1 MSETLTRDWDD
12 TLNPPTDLT
21 PIGSVRYR
29 RRAAVRGTVSA
40 VRATRW
46 TGGPV
51 LEVELED
58 GTGALQVAFFGRH
71 HLAGVEVGH
80 RLTVEGLP
88 VRRYGEPVLMN
99 PLLWVEP

>member
-12 TLNPPTDLT
+12 TLNPPADLT

-29 RRAAVRGTVSA
+29 HGAAVRGMVSA

-58 GTGALQVAFFGRH
+58 PTGALLIVFFGRH
-71 HLAGVEVGH
+71 RIAGVEVGH
-80 RLTVEGLP
+80 RLAVEGMP
-88 VRRYGEPVLMN
+88 VRRYGRPVLMN

>member
-1 MSETLTRDWDD
+1 MSEALTRDWDD
-12 TLNPPTDLT
+12 TFNPPADLT
-21 PIGSVRYR
+21 PIGSVHYR

-58 GTGALQVAFFGRH
+58 ATGSLLVVFFGRH
-71 HLAGVEVGH
+71 HLAGVEIGH
-80 RLTVEGLP
+80 RLAVEGMP
-88 VRRYGEPVLMN
+88 VRRYDRPVLLN